1 MKGNSRTKA
10 TLLAVSAAVLLCL
23 FAVPALAKD
32 TLVVAN
38 IYDARTLDPIVQ
50 NEVATSGMCL
60 HIYDTLLALDQ
71 ENNLVPMLAEKWEQI
86 DDVTY
91 KFTLRKGV
99 KFHNGEPFS
108 AKDVKYTVE
117 RAQTPVGSA
126 IRQYSEVVDKVEI
139 VDDYTVIFRL
149 KAPFTPS
156 SCP

>member
-99 KFHNGEPFS
+99 KFHNGEPF
-108 AKDVKYTVE
+108 
-117 RAQTPVGSA
+117 
-126 IRQYSEVVDKVEI
+126 
-139 VDDYTVIFRL
+139 
-149 KAPFTPS
+149 
-156 SCP
+156 